1 MFDNDRITDLE
12 SRIVALESTACRC
25 LECQASKRQRIAQQ
39 ATLRHLAIERAPDA
53 IAQVR
58 KMSPGDQATFWQRAT
73 PERAIELL
81 ISPDVTDDE
90 RARWVPIKLRDRVE
104 LELIELPERV
114 RVRLVAENMR
124 CTPSNIVVDDDS
136 ARKLQAAGL
145 GARLVRV
152 HGDVIEFVPLQVTK
166 GFPSPVV
173 ERRQLEAMLK
183 IDTRLRDAIAAGEMV
198 VEPLSDQE
206 SKLVEAQLWRDL
218 DWQSRPKRSRKK
230 VARLKLEANSDD
242 KTQGTSSP

>member
-1 MFDNDRITDLE
+1 MPTDSDRIADLE
-12 SRIVALESTACRC
+12 MRVAALETTACRC
-25 LECQASKRQRIAQQ
+25 LECQASKRQRITEQ
-39 ATLRHLAIERAPDA
+39 ATLRQLAVERAPDA

-58 KMSPGDQATFWQRAT
+58 RMSPGDQATFWQRAT

-81 ISPDVTDDE
+81 ISPEVTDDE
-90 RARWVPIKLRDRVE
+90 RARWTPIKLRDRVE

-124 CTPSNIVVDDDS
+124 CTPSNIVIDDDN

-166 GFPSPVV
+166 DFPSPVV
-173 ERRQLEAMLK
+173 ERRQLDAMLK
-183 IDTRLRDAIAAGEMV
+183 IDTRLRECIAAGEMV
-198 VEPLSDQE
+198 VEQLSEQE
-206 SKLVEAQLWRDL
+206 SKVVEAQLWRDL
-218 DWQSRPKRSRKK
+218 DWQSRPKRPRKK
-230 VARLKLEANSDD
+230 VACLL
-242 KTQGTSSP
+242 P